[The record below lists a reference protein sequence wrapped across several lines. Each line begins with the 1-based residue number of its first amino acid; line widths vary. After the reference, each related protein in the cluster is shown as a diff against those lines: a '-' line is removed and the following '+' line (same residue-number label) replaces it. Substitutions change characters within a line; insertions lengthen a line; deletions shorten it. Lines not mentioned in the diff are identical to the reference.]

1 MKSWPEFHNAWKEC
15 SSENNSKPFSV
26 FQKFNYFSTVNQ
38 LKKHKLWEWY
48 QNLKILLQ
56 KEMQWI

>member
-1 MKSWPEFHNAWKEC
+1 LFTKRKI
-15 SSENNSKPFSV
+15 KY
-26 FQKFNYFSTVNQ
+26 K
-38 LKKHKLWEWY
+38 LKTILLWEWY